1 MLSLKTL
8 LFVSVACLAQLAA
21 AGPLDVRD
29 SPKLICVADGSKGG
43 DRTQQSDLC
52 TVSCGKP
59 SPVPFIRLRSRGS
72 AGYVQMLIPNL
83 QPGFVGVQPKLQA
96 SCATARMLPWN
107 SPLRLWAF
115 DVEMPPTVVGTWTS
129 NRL

>member
-52 TVSCGKP
+52 TEC
-59 SPVPFIRLRSRGS
+59 SPNCRRVAP
-72 AGYVQMLIPNL
+72 
-83 QPGFVGVQPKLQA
+83 QPECCP
-96 SCATARMLPWN
+96 
-107 SPLRLWAF
+107 
-115 DVEMPPTVVGTWTS
+115 GTH
-129 NRL
+129 L

>member
-52 TVSCGKP
+52 T
-59 SPVPFIRLRSRGS
+59 
-72 AGYVQMLIPNL
+72 
-83 QPGFVGVQPKLQA
+83 
-96 SCATARMLPWN
+96 
-107 SPLRLWAF
+107 
-115 DVEMPPTVVGTWTS
+115 
-129 NRL
+129 